1 MDSLNDFAIP
11 FKGLSLGN
19 HSFDFDVNDTFF
31 EHFEYSEIKK
41 GKVSVEV
48 SLERQERML
57 VFWFIIQGSVE
68 VTCDRCV
75 DVFDHP
81 INGRE
86 QLIVKFGQE
95 RMEESEDV
103 LVIPHTDYQ
112 IDLAPIIYEF
122 INLLL
127 PIRHVH
133 PMNEDGEYACDPEVT
148 KFITE
153 TPAHEET
160 DPRWDALR
168 RLTENEKEE
177 N

>member
-68 VTCDRCV
+68 VTCDRCL

-86 QLIVKFGQE
+86 QLIVKFGHE
-95 RMEESEDV
+95 RMEESDDV

-112 IDLAPIIYEF
+112 IDLATIIYEF

-133 PMNEDGEYACDPEVT
+133 PMNKDGEYACDPDVT

-153 TPAHEET
+153 TPAQEEA

-168 RLTENEKEE
+168 SLTDNEKEE

>member
-1 MDSLNDFAIP
+1 
-11 FKGLSLGN
+11 
-19 HSFDFDVNDTFF
+19 
-31 EHFEYSEIKK
+31 
-41 GKVSVEV
+41 
-48 SLERQERML
+48 
-57 VFWFIIQGSVE
+57 
-68 VTCDRCV
+68 
-75 DVFDHP
+75 
-81 INGRE
+81 
-86 QLIVKFGQE
+86 
-95 RMEESEDV
+95 MEESDDV

-112 IDLAPIIYEF
+112 IDLATIIYEF

-133 PMNEDGEYACDPEVT
+133 PMNKDGEYACDPDVT

-168 RLTENEKEE
+168 SLTDNEKEE

>member
-68 VTCDRCV
+68 VTCDRCL

-86 QLIVKFGQE
+86 QLIVKFGHE
-95 RMEESEDV
+95 RMEESDDV

-112 IDLAPIIYEF
+112 IDLATIIYEF

-133 PMNEDGEYACDPEVT
+133 PMNKDGEYACDPDVT

-168 RLTENEKEE
+168 SLTDNEKEE

>member
-41 GKVSVEV
+41 GKVSVVV

-68 VTCDRCV
+68 VTCDRCL

-86 QLIVKFGQE
+86 QLIVKFGHE
-95 RMEESEDV
+95 RMEESDDV

-112 IDLAPIIYEF
+112 IDLATIIYEF

-133 PMNEDGEYACDPEVT
+133 PMNKDGEYACDPDVT

-168 RLTENEKEE
+168 SLTDNEKEE

>member
-68 VTCDRCV
+68 VTCDRCL

-86 QLIVKFGQE
+86 QLIVKFGHE
-95 RMEESEDV
+95 RMEESDDV

-112 IDLAPIIYEF
+112 IDLATIIYEF

-133 PMNEDGEYACDPEVT
+133 PMNKDGEYACDPDVT

-168 RLTENEKEE
+168 RLTDNEKEE